1 MKDNYG
7 VLSDLKLVSVVV
19 VVVVVATI
27 FSISKNDRVFTN
39 LRYYTV
45 VSAASLERCTFVAE
59 VVGYGGV
66 QSNGAKVKLSY
77 PNRIHV

>member
-1 MKDNYG
+1 VKENDG
-7 VLSDLKLVSVVV
+7 VLFDLKLVSAVVVV

-45 VSAASLERCTFVAE
+45 VSAASLERCTFCRKW
-59 VVGYGGV
+59 GSRCQCSPWG
-66 QSNGAKVKLSY
+66 
-77 PNRIHV
+77 PR